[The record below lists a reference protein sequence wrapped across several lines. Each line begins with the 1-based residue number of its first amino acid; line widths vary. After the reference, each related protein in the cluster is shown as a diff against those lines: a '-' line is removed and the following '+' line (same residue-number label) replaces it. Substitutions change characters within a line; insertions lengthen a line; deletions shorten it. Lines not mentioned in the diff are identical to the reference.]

1 MKLAWKNLSALVL
14 MLGVVCTA
22 GATVVT
28 FEDTGLSGSGGLYLG
43 KPDDGYGGI
52 SGWSSLGNWQG
63 VYESW
68 GDGVGDY
75 LLYSQD
81 QLSLSFDAAPVV
93 FQGTYFKS
101 YATDYS
107 AGAPVAIELY
117 FHGALVHSILDRPLG
132 GALEWLASGYSGLV
146 DGIVLRGGGEGFG
159 IDNLT
164 YQVSAVPLPAAWL
177 LFSGSGA
184 ALLGLGRRR
193 KKMAPPTAGLQPLLA
208 SH

>member
-1 MKLAWKNLSALVL
+1 MNAGWKALISVAMALGLSCSVNA
-14 MLGVVCTA
+14 A
-22 GATVVT
+22 VVT

-52 SGWSSLGNWQG
+52 SGWSSLGEWQG

-68 GDGVGDY
+68 GEGVGNY

-81 QLSLSFDAAPVV
+81 QLRLSFDAAPVV

-107 AGAPVAIELY
+107 AGSPVAIELY

-164 YQVSAVPLPAAWL
+164 YEVSAVPLPAAWV
-177 LFSGSGA
+177 LFSGGGA

-193 KKMAPPTAGLQPLLA
+193 KQMATAMVGA
-208 SH
+208 R